1 MSAARTASTRS
12 LKTVQQRASH
22 AHLSEDVSRAPAP
35 PLRSRRGRVDAIIVP
50 ASRPASFLRR
60 TVELSALLGVFL
72 VVLCSKQTKLDDV
85 AKRVAR
91 TPGARSLIAQIPDGW
106 THTKF
111 PTRTSAREFREA
123 NAKRASDLSAKR
135 NIGLLLARVHGWS
148 KVVFVDDDI
157 TSLPPANIARL
168 AGKLE
173 KHQVAGLVVNDYPD
187 NSVVCHA
194 RRLANLDQDVFVTG
208 AVLGVQCSDLPLS
221 YFPDIY
227 NEDWF
232 FFAKDAAARDL
243 PRVGHA
249 RQAPYDPFESPDRA
263 RREEF
268 GDLLAEGLYA
278 LMGEVHPSV
287 PFEDQLRAAG
297 ATYWSRFIDAR
308 REVITKTYI
317 ALDRFVVPDAENRPV
332 TAALA
337 SLEASEDQLA
347 QINAD
352 LCVSFLDE
360 WRADLSDW
368 QTFSNKLS
376 SVRGTR
382 EAMETLEL
390 TTWRLAQFGDPVIDS
405 EAEPTRLNSSMGVQ
419 FKAQSPLEPTDSM
432 QELALSS

>member
-1 MSAARTASTRS
+1 VSAARTVTARS

-22 AHLSEDVSRAPAP
+22 AHLFKDVSGAPAP
-35 PLRSRRGRVDAIIVP
+35 PFRSRRGRVDAIVVP

-60 TVELSALLGVFL
+60 TIELSALLGVFL

-91 TPGARSLIAQIPDGW
+91 TPGARSLIAKIPDGW
-106 THTKF
+106 THTSF
-111 PTRTSAREFREA
+111 PTRTSAPEFRKA
-123 NAKRASDLSAKR
+123 NAERASDLSVKR
-135 NIGLLLARVHGWS
+135 NIGLLLARLHGWS

-157 TSLPPANIARL
+157 TSLPLDSIARL

-173 KHQVAGLVVNDYPD
+173 KHQVAGLVVNDFPD

-208 AVLGVQCSDLPLS
+208 AVLGVQCTDRQLS

-278 LMGEVHPSV
+278 LMDEVHPSV
-287 PFEDQLRAAG
+287 PFEDQLRAAD

-317 ALDRFVVPDAENRPV
+317 ALDRFVIPDAGNRTI
-332 TAALA
+332 TAALE
-337 SLEASEDQLA
+337 SLEASEDRLA

-360 WRADLSDW
+360 WWADLSDW
-368 QTFSNKLS
+368 QTFSDQLS
-376 SVRGTR
+376 IARGTR

-390 TTWRLAQFGDPVIDS
+390 TTWRLAQFGDVIDS
-405 EAEPTRLNSSMGVQ
+405 EAESTRVNSSVGFQ
-419 FKAQSPLEPTDSM
+419 FKTQSPLEPTDIM
-432 QELALSS
+432 QELALSG